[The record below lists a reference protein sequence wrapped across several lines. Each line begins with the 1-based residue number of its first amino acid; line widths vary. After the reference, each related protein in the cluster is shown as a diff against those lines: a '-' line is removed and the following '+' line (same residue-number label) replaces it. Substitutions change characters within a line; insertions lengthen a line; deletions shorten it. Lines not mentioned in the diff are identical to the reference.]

1 MVLEEDLLAMKVT
14 ARSAGQSNTG
24 PVRTYL
30 TMSEKKYVDTSVTDE
45 QLKKLKKAQDEE
57 KSPNAYYKFK
67 AWLHY
72 ANLQSWQ
79 GQRWHFA
86 YVNYCGE
93 EMRCTCG
100 LAVPINNRSDLKPEV
115 SKKLGVLNL
124 DLVQKSA
131 GHRQLPTFEGQVD
144 AFIYDYSYV
153 GGLAMYNY
161 HCLCQRCGEHL
172 SNQSGSEANTWCKF
186 HNQVCAS

>member
-30 TMSEKKYVDTSVTDE
+30 TMSKKKYVDTSVTDSVLE
-45 QLKKLKKAQDEE
+45 KLKKAQDEE

-72 ANLQSWQ
+72 ANLKSWQ
-79 GQRWHFA
+79 GQQWHFA

-100 LAVPINNRSDLKPEV
+100 LAVPIKNKSDMKPEV
-115 SKKLGVLNL
+115 LEKLGVLNL
-124 DLVQKSA
+124 DLVQKST
-131 GHRQLPTFEGQVD
+131 GHRQLPTFKGQVA
-144 AFIYDYSYV
+144 AFIYDYTHV
-153 GGLAMYNY
+153 GGLGMYNY
-161 HCLCQRCGEHL
+161 HCLCQQCGEYL
-172 SNQSGSEANTWCKF
+172 QGQSSSDAITWCKF